1 MWTRATA
8 YVGRMLDPDLAA
20 KVAETF
26 DLGAEARLTGPVASG
41 RLGDVWKLSTN
52 RGAFAVK
59 DARFPV
65 DPDEVAAD
73 AAYQDRVRSHGVPM
87 PAVVRTPAGE
97 PMVDLG
103 PGPVRVYEWVNVAD
117 RERRLDPGAIG
128 RLVAAI
134 HRVVVPAGGEVDPW
148 YVESV
153 GEPAWHDLAT
163 RLREARAPFVDRLE
177 AVLPDVLA
185 AEAMLVATEPVQMCH
200 RDLWADNIL
209 RSPGDGLVVLDWE
222 NSGPGDPVGELGV
235 VLFEF
240 GLGDVGRLQTLHASY
255 VDAGGP
261 ARLGSP
267 GDLTMLIAQTGHI
280 AQIGCERWL
289 AATTEEDRADN
300 EAWVGEFLD
309 EPVTLETVEV
319 ILDATRG

>member
-1 MWTRATA
+1 
-8 YVGRMLDPDLAA
+8 MLDAELAA

-41 RLGDVWKLSTN
+41 KLGDVWKLSTN

-65 DPDEVAAD
+65 DPDEVAID
-73 AAYQDRVRSHGVPM
+73 AAYQDQVRGHGVPM
-87 PAVVRTPAGE
+87 PAVVRTPTGE
-97 PMVDLG
+97 PLVDPG
-103 PGPVRVYEWVNVAD
+103 SGPVRVYEWVDVAG

-128 RLVAAI
+128 ELVAAI
-134 HRVVVPAGGEVDPW
+134 HRVVVPAGGAVDPW
-148 YVESV
+148 YVDPV
-153 GEPAWHDLAT
+153 GEPAWHDLAA

-185 AEAMLVATEPVQMCH
+185 AEALLVATEPVQTCH

-222 NSGPGDPVGELGV
+222 NSGPGDPAGELGV

-240 GLGDVGRLQTLHASY
+240 GLGDVARVQTLHASY
-255 VDAGGP
+255 VGAGGP
-261 ARLGSP
+261 ARLDSP

-280 AQIGCERWL
+280 AKIGCERWL
-289 AATTEEDRADN
+289 AATTEEDRSDN

-309 EPVTLETVEV
+309 EPVTAETVEA